1 MKEKNEKE
9 KKVRG
14 AQIICTIWGGKNL
27 GQNSLPHSKF
37 KAANPTVVLLP
48 TSLSCLSVVSLSQT
62 SIPNIFIVYN
72 QRGSHKSVC
81 ITFTSVKVIGDV
93 KLLPVSATL
102 TDLSDRWVI

>member
-1 MKEKNEKE
+1 MS
-9 KKVRG
+9 
-14 AQIICTIWGGKNL
+14 CTIWAGKNL
-27 GQNSLPHSKF
+27 GQNNLPHSKC
-37 KAANPTVVLLP
+37 KAANPTPVLLP
-48 TSLSCLSVVSLSQT
+48 TSLFCPSVVSLSQT
-62 SIPNIFIVYN
+62 SIRNIFIVYN

>member
-1 MKEKNEKE
+1 MHPMGREKTKDN
-9 KKVRG
+9 
-14 AQIICTIWGGKNL
+14 
-27 GQNSLPHSKF
+27 LPHSNS
-37 KAANPTVVLLP
+37 KATNPTLVLLF

-81 ITFTSVKVIGDV
+81 ITFTSAEVIGDV

>member
-1 MKEKNEKE
+1 MKKKKRER

-14 AQIICTIWGGKNL
+14 AQMRCTIWGGKYL
-27 GQNSLPHSKF
+27 AQNNLPHSKC
-37 KAANPTVVLLP
+37 KAANPILVLLP
-48 TSLSCLSVVSLSQT
+48 TSLSCSSVVSLSQT

>member
-1 MKEKNEKE
+1 MRFNIQSGEKSK
-9 KKVRG
+9 
-14 AQIICTIWGGKNL
+14 
-27 GQNSLPHSKF
+27 QNSFPEQMQRCKPSTSAF
-37 KAANPTVVLLP
+37 VYQPLLP
-48 TSLSCLSVVSLSQT
+48 LLSFPQT